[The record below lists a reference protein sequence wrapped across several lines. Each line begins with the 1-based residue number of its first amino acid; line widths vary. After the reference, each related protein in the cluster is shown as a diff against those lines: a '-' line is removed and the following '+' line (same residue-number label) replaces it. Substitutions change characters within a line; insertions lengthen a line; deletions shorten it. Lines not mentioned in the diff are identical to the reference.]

1 VSPEDFA
8 DFVAA
13 HANRVAA
20 ACHTLTGND
29 RLAEALQRDLF
40 ASVALRWWWLRRRP
54 ARSRA
59 GTAAAYLDRL
69 VRREAGNWRSEN
81 GARKGRLGL
90 LPTDPEQHAERD
102 TVEGLAQVAWRRAT
116 RIRNRRRVF
125 AAVAVVAIGGF
136 VVAAPRRSPLVTD
149 QFERPA
155 PLPTAVPA
163 GVRVVPPFA
172 SLGTLPSR
180 PTALPKAIDVT
191 PGAATSLQQDPVAKA
206 VAIAQQDLGPL
217 IIVAADGSTRR
228 VNDTALLGARM
239 LTTSLSPDGA
249 RAALTTGDGLLVID
263 LTTGVLSRVGA
274 GAQTQP
280 AQTQPAQT
288 QPAQPSLV
296 WSSARTVL
304 VPTHA
309 GAQEVNV
316 DSGSARTLAGLN
328 GLDVVTT
335 QGRSAGGHLVE
346 MVPGSPSGLPARL
359 RLWNP
364 SAYARPG
371 VLSHPTPTAAS
382 PSPTASPVS
391 SVSPASPMPA
401 APGSPATDVE
411 ERLVSGPP
419 WIGRWGGPGW
429 STLDLFVRAC
439 DPSSLLLPQTVGV
452 ARDALGAIA
461 ANGAALSTLAI
472 VDGTTLSALGFVDR
486 DIMLVSTGSPQA
498 GTRVLAWNVRSGD
511 LQSVASLSG
520 YARISLPD
528 LLSNP

>member
-1 VSPEDFA
+1 
-8 DFVAA
+8 
-13 HANRVAA
+13 
-20 ACHTLTGND
+20 
-29 RLAEALQRDLF
+29 
-40 ASVALRWWWLRRRP
+40 
-54 ARSRA
+54 
-59 GTAAAYLDRL
+59 
-69 VRREAGNWRSEN
+69 
-81 GARKGRLGL
+81 
-90 LPTDPEQHAERD
+90 
-102 TVEGLAQVAWRRAT
+102 
-116 RIRNRRRVF
+116 
-125 AAVAVVAIGGF
+125 
-136 VVAAPRRSPLVTD
+136 LVTD

-172 SLGTLPSR
+172 SLGALPSR

-191 PGAATSLQQDPVAKA
+191 PGSATRLQQAPVAKA
-206 VAIAQQDLGPL
+206 VAIAQQDLGPI
-217 IIVAADGSTRR
+217 IIVAADGTTRR
-228 VNDTALLGARM
+228 VDDTALLGARM

-280 AQTQPAQT
+280 AQ
-288 QPAQPSLV
+288 PSLV

-304 VPTHA
+304 VPTRA

-328 GLDVVTT
+328 GLNVVTT
-335 QGRSAGGHLVE
+335 QGPSARHLVE

-364 SAYARPG
+364 SAYATPG
-371 VLSHPTPTAAS
+371 VSSDPTSTAAS
-382 PSPTASPVS
+382 PSPAASPGS
-391 SVSPASPMPA
+391 SVSPASPSPA

-472 VDGTTLSALGFVDR
+472 VDGTTLNALGFVDP